1 MYSIELWNTSSILS
15 NLHYFQELSPTTDA
29 NLTRSL
35 MNIHESLLDEF
46 KDEAKFNQLGLTDE
60 QKEAWIMVSL
70 TSGNALTVR
79 LHHTTVCMDEQFVVI
94 DTVNSFGIRTSFLTE
109 NYILLVNSL
118 RIVNFLNLPSRCMF
132 ISPKHTRGHFCLAWC
147 GPLEAVWESKAGR
160 PSTYS

>member
-15 NLHYFQELSPTTDA
+15 NLHSFQELSPTTDA

-60 QKEAWIMVSL
+60 QKEAWIMVSF
-70 TSGNALTVR
+70 TSDNALTVR

-109 NYILLVNSL
+109 NCMTLFFHQLEYHFQLKTTYDFVFSSI
-118 RIVNFLNLPSRCMF
+118 RIC
-132 ISPKHTRGHFCLAWC
+132 
-147 GPLEAVWESKAGR
+147 
-160 PSTYS
+160 